1 MQTKP
6 LIHKNPRAKLFIS
19 KILTQDVVYISPK
32 NYTLKKLK
40 TYKAAFIQTK
50 LSTTQTQ

>member
-19 KILTQDVVYISPK
+19 KLLTQDVTYISPK
-32 NYTLKKLK
+32 KLYFKKLK